1 MHVLFRPMATGI
13 ATMTAVAV
21 LASVAVIAHGAT
33 SHADPGVRAK
43 PTVVLVHGAWAGTS
57 SWDGEASALR
67 ADGYPVRA
75 IANPLRNLTTDA
87 AEVASFVRTVD
98 GPVVLVGHSYG
109 GAVITEAAAGLTNVK
124 ALVYV
129 DAAAPE
135 VGETNGSL
143 SGADSVLKHLPDS
156 ALFDTVRTADGG
168 TDLYLRQDVFVHHFA
183 DDLPAEQAT
192 ELWASQRAAA
202 TAAFD
207 TPATAA
213 AWHDIPSWYFISS
226 GDQIITPMSERAMAD
241 RAGSHVTEFPGGS
254 HLTLISHPEAVTDV
268 IESAARSVAWAG
280 T

>member
-156 ALFDTVRTADGG
+156 ALFDTVRPPTAEPTSICARTCSSTTSPTTCLQSRPPSSGRRSVPRPPRRSTPRPPRRPG
-168 TDLYLRQDVFVHHFA
+168 TTSRRG
-183 DDLPAEQAT
+183 T
-192 ELWASQRAAA
+192 SSAAA
-202 TAAFD
+202 TRSSPRCRSARW
-207 TPATAA
+207 PTAP
-213 AWHDIPSWYFISS
+213 DPTSPSSPV
-226 GDQIITPMSERAMAD
+226 DPT
-241 RAGSHVTEFPGGS
+241 
-254 HLTLISHPEAVTDV
+254 
-268 IESAARSVAWAG
+268 
-280 T
+280 